1 MADADPRP
9 DLGDVPVAVVDT
21 HHRRLSA
28 IWLLPLVAI
37 LIGIWLIY
45 RTLSETGPEITIDFS
60 TAEGIEAGK
69 TWVKYRDVNIGKVA
83 GVRFAEDLSQVEVTV
98 KMAPEAKNYLNESAR
113 FWVVRPRLGAGEI
126 SGLSTLVSGT
136 YVAMEPGK
144 PDKEGKPVRHFIGLE
159 KPPAL
164 TAGKKG
170 AIYHLRADQLG
181 SLNTGSPVYFRQ
193 IKVGEVVDF
202 QLADDHSH
210 VDISVFIG
218 APHHR
223 YVRPTT
229 RFWNAGG
236 VGLTLGASGFQVAL
250 GSVASLLSGGIAF
263 ATPLVAESAKP
274 APPDTVFTLY
284 ESQAKSEEAPTTPS
298 FLYIARFDDSVRG
311 LSVGAPV
318 EFRGVRVGEVR
329 DIQLRADP
337 ATGDIDIPVVLA
349 IHVGPGFG
357 AEELPGRP
365 GVEVQRRQQLR
376 LETLVKKGL
385 RAQLRTGNLLTGQLF
400 VDLDMAAKAAPAA
413 LVYGGTHPELPTRP
427 GLLSGLADAAEAL
440 LIRLDNLPI
449 EATLDNIRALTQSTR
464 HLVDTLDSRAPGLV
478 DDMAKTT
485 GDVRVMLKTAT
496 AALATLESTA
506 AADGE
511 LGTQVHD
518 TLVEVRAAARALRL
532 MTDYLERHPEA
543 LLKGKQGRQ

>member
-1 MADADPRP
+1 MADAGQRR
-9 DLGDVPVAVVDT
+9 DLDGVPAAVADT
-21 HHRRLSA
+21 HHHRRLSA
-28 IWLLPLVAI
+28 IWLLPLVAV
-37 LIGIWLIY
+37 LIGVWLVY
-45 RTLSETGPEITIDFS
+45 KTLGETGPEIVISFN

-83 GVRFAEDLSQVEVTV
+83 EVRFAADLSRVEVTV
-98 KMAPEAKNYLNESAR
+98 RMAPEAKNYLNEATR

-126 SGLSTLVSGT
+126 SGLGTLVSGA
-136 YVAMEPGK
+136 YVAMDPGK
-144 PDKEGKPVRHFIGLE
+144 GATAVRHFIGLE

-164 TAGKKG
+164 TADREG

-181 SLNTGSPVYFRQ
+181 SLNVGSPVYFRQ
-193 IKVGEVVDF
+193 VRVGEVVDF
-202 QLADDHSH
+202 QLADDHRH
-210 VDISVFIG
+210 VDISVFIST
-218 APHHR
+218 PHHQ

-236 VGLTLGASGFQVAL
+236 VGLTLDASGFQVAL
-250 GSVASLLSGGIAF
+250 GSVTSLLSGGIAF
-263 ATPLVAESAKP
+263 ATPPAPAPP
-274 APPDTVFTLY
+274 APPDMVFKLH
-284 ESQAKSEEAPTTPS
+284 ENQAKGEEAPATPS
-298 FLYIARFDDSVRG
+298 FDYVARFDDSVRG

-318 EFRGVRVGEVR
+318 EFRGIRVGEVR

-337 ATGDIDIPVVLA
+337 TTGDISIPVVLA

-357 AEELPGRP
+357 AEELLGRP

-376 LETLVKKGL
+376 LEALVKQGL

-400 VDLDMAAKAAPAA
+400 VDLDMNPKATPAT
-413 LVYGGTHPELPTRP
+413 LVYGGAYPELPTRP
-427 GLLSGLADAAEAL
+427 GLLTGLADATAAL
-440 LIRLDNLPI
+440 LARLDQLPV
-449 EATLDNIRALTQSTR
+449 EATLDDIRGLTQSTKR
-464 HLVDTLDSRAPGLV
+464 LVDTLDHKAPGLV

-485 GDVRVMLKTAT
+485 GDVRIMLKAAT

-511 LGTQVHD
+511 LGTQVNA
-518 TLVEVRAAARALRL
+518 TLTEVRAAARALRL

-543 LLKGKQGRQ
+543 LLKGKQAPQ